1 MYIKLKPWPKNLP
14 PNIFKMQ
21 SLQILPF
28 LLLQLLQTVYSQNSC
43 CDEVVVTVDLA
54 KGLNT
59 DIMGIYSL
67 EVLLGHYENDDDD
80 EDDYDSN
87 NNDDDGIKDVA
98 DDDKTDDD
106 DFLKVMN
113 GEELYRRRDGSY
125 ILGKLGHW
133 KVETS
138 GNPDPDGAQGFIWV
152 PAEQSSQLACPEEA
166 GLVWQY
172 YGQGVAD
179 TSITVQCLPE
189 PGDFLGLDLS
199 SQDILC

>member
-1 MYIKLKPWPKNLP
+1 MYIKLKPWLENLP

-28 LLLQLLQTVYSQNSC
+28 LLLQLLQTVYSQNPC

-67 EVLLGHYENDDDD
+67 EVVVGGCENYDDD
-80 EDDYDSN
+80 EDDYDD
-87 NNDDDGIKDVA
+87 NNDNDDGFKDDTTT
-98 DDDKTDDD
+98 DDDDDNDDD

-113 GEELYRRRDGSY
+113 GEELYRRRDGSF

-133 KVETS
+133 KIETS
-138 GNPDPDGAQGFIWV
+138 DNPDPEGAQGFIWV
-152 PAEQSSQLACPEEA
+152 PAEQSEQLACPEEA
-166 GLVWQY
+166 GLAWQY
-172 YGQGVAD
+172 YGQEVAD
-179 TSITVQCLPE
+179 SSITVQCLPE
-189 PGDFLGLDLS
+189 PGDF
-199 SQDILC
+199 